1 MLCLHVFFAGADPMA
16 DLLKLAD
23 ELKFGKKFEKVSL
36 GQGQGPKA
44 EKLLEFGMDRGIWVC
59 LQVCGGWRVGREMY
73 LLMCVCVGGFV
84 MDCSIWLCLQVW
96 ELEGGDVCI
105 YGLADVCVC
114 VGVGVGVGL

>member
-1 MLCLHVFFAGADPMA
+1 MA

-73 LLMCVCVGGFV
+73 LLMCVCVCV
-84 MDCSIWLCLQVW
+84 WVWVWVCDKLQHLGV
-96 ELEGGDVCI
+96 
-105 YGLADVCVC
+105 YSGL
-114 VGVGVGVGL
+114 

>member
-73 LLMCVCVGGFV
+73 LLMCVCGWVCDG
-84 MDCSIWLCLQVW
+84 LQHLV
-96 ELEGGDVCI
+96 V
-105 YGLADVCVC
+105 LA
-114 VGVGVGVGL
+114 GVGAGGWGRVYIWTC